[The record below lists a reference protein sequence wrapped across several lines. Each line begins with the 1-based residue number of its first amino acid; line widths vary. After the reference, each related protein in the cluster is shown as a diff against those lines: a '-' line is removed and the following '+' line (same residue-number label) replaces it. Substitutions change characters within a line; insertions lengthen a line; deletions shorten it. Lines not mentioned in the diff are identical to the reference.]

1 MEKIKLLIF
10 SIINILIFNCT
21 LSQNLQK
28 PSISEVNSLPLWA
41 KTMYAENPSI
51 FEVDQLYKEYYR
63 NNPFEKSFHTQYYKR
78 WRRKYLPYTDALG
91 FIQEPTQ
98 ADLQSSEQAYRK
110 KQSNTKSSNWSIVGP
125 ITNYQEGG
133 SQGSGQTN
141 VYSVDQCL
149 NNPTIL
155 YCGTEPGEVY
165 KSSDEGINW
174 TLVSKNENFGS
185 GVTAVEVHPSNPDI
199 VFAGGNNGV
208 FRSTDGGQIW
218 INVLPNSNLGVNELL
233 IHPTN
238 DQLIFACT
246 DKGLFRS
253 LDGGTTWNQLF
264 SNKTYDIKSNISDAS
279 ILYIVRNNPTA
290 LICEFLK
297 STDFGETWSIQSNGW
312 YSSTDPARND
322 GGARLAVTPADP
334 NRIYAYLIGESKPND
349 FGYIGVYRSNDGGA
363 TWTLPN
369 GPAGGPYTTDHVNL
383 AIGWADWTYH
393 QGFYN
398 CALMASPTNPDEILV
413 GGLNLYK
420 STNGG
425 SSFIPVAGYVGGPLG
440 MHVDMQDFRIVGN
453 TAWVST
459 DGGIYRSND
468 FFTSNYE
475 FRMSGVHGS
484 DYWGF
489 GAGWNEDVL
498 VGGLYHNGNLAY
510 HENYGAGNFLELG
523 GGEAPTGYVNPGNN
537 RKTYFSD
544 IAGKIIPIN
553 LNDPIAN
560 AAFGMA
566 PNESYWAA
574 ESSEMEFH
582 PNCYSIAYIGK
593 DNAIWKTTDAG
604 ASFNLLYTFGTNNAN
619 QIKYIEVSS
628 SNPNVIYLNQQPS
641 SGSNGTLWKT
651 TDGGVTWSQL
661 NKPSGNSRR
670 MLLSLNPQNENEL
683 WIAYPDG
690 SNGFKVFKTTNSGQS
705 WENWTSSIFN
715 NESVQALN
723 YIAGTDGGVYI
734 ATNRAVYYRNN
745 QGQFQLDN
753 SGLPLFTS
761 GNIIKP
767 FYRDGKI
774 RLATYGKGIW
784 ESSLSEQPT
793 YPIARVMVDKLSQEV
808 VCEIDS
814 FYFEDHSFLNHT
826 NATWNWTF
834 PSGSPS
840 TSTERNP
847 SVLFTQAGS
856 HQAILEITDGNGNS
870 DSDTIQVS
878 VNYLSLPT
886 SISEGFEGNFVPS
899 GWSINNPNNDAQW
912 SLSSSAGGY
921 GNSNKSAIFDNY
933 NNDSQGNSDDL
944 IMNFNPSVIAAN
956 SYLKFDIAYARWGSG
971 YSDTLEVLASTDCGQ
986 TYQSLYFKGG
996 SDLATSP
1003 DFQDY
1008 FTPNS
1013 SQWRTDSIDLAGYS
1027 NESNLQIAFRNIGR
1041 YGNVLYLDNINIGN
1055 LALLNE
1061 IEISSFHLYP
1071 NPIKNGTC
1079 LTWNSS
1085 IKEPVTLRIFDPKG
1099 KQIFVKQ
1106 VDENQLVIPENVKSG
1121 KYLIQFQYAHTIY
1134 NRPLIIID

>member
-1 MEKIKLLIF
+1 MKLLIF
-10 SIINILIFNCT
+10 SIINLFILNYT

-28 PSISEVNSLPLWA
+28 PSPSEVSTLPLWA
-41 KTMYAENPSI
+41 KKMYADNPSV

-91 FIQEPTQ
+91 YIHEPTQ

-110 KQSNTKSSNWSIVGP
+110 KQNNAKSSNWSIVGP

-133 SQGSGQTN
+133 NQGSGQTN

-149 NNPTIL
+149 NTPTIL

-246 DKGLFRS
+246 DKGLYRS

-264 SNKTYDIKSNISDAS
+264 SNKTYDIKANTADAS

-290 LICEFLK
+290 IICEFLK
-297 STDFGETWSIQSNGW
+297 SIDFGTTWSIQSNGW

-334 NRIYAYLIGESKPND
+334 NRIYAYLIGEAKAND

-383 AIGWADWTYH
+383 AIGWAEWTYH

-398 CALMASPTNPDEILV
+398 CALMASPINPDEILV

-425 SSFIPVAGYVGGPLG
+425 NSFIPVAGYVGGPLG

-489 GAGWNEDVL
+489 GSGWNEDVL

-510 HENYGAGNFLELG
+510 HENYGSGNFLELG
-523 GGEAPTGYVNPGNN
+523 GGEAPSGYVNPGNN

-560 AAFGMA
+560 SAFGMA

-604 ASFNLLYTFGTNNAN
+604 ASFNLLYTFGTNTAN

-767 FYRDGKI
+767 FYRDGKV

-784 ESSLSEQPT
+784 DSNLSEQPS
-793 YPIARVMVDKLSQEV
+793 YPIARAMVDKLSQEV
-808 VCEIDS
+808 ICEIDS
-814 FYFEDHSFLNHT
+814 FYFEDYSFLNHS
-826 NATWNWTF
+826 NATWNWSF
-834 PSGSPS
+834 PTGTPN
-840 TSTERNP
+840 TSNQRNP
-847 SVLFTQAGS
+847 VVFFSQSGV
-856 HQAILEITDGNGNS
+856 HQAILTVTDANGNS
-870 DSDTIQVS
+870 DSDTID
-878 VNYLSLPT
+878 VNVNFFSLPT
-886 SISEGFEGNFVPS
+886 SISESFEGAFVPN
-899 GWSINNPNNDAQW
+899 GWSIANPNNDAQW

-921 GNSNKSAIFDNY
+921 GNSSKSAIFDNY

-944 IMNFNPSVIAAN
+944 IMNFNPSIIAAN
-956 SYLKFDIAYARWGSG
+956 SYLKFDVAYARWGSG

-996 SDLATSP
+996 TDLATSP

-1027 NESNLQIAFRNIGR
+1027 NASNLQIAFRNIGR

-1061 IEISSFHLYP
+1061 IEISSLHLYP

-1085 IKEPVTLRIFDPKG
+1085 INEPVTLRIFDPKG

-1106 VDENQLVIPENVKSG
+1106 VYENQLVIPENVKSG

>member
-1 MEKIKLLIF
+1 MKLLIF
-10 SIINILIFNCT
+10 SIINLFLLNYT

-28 PSISEVNSLPLWA
+28 PSPSEVSTLPLWA
-41 KTMYAENPSI
+41 KTMYADNPSV

-63 NNPFEKSFHTQYYKR
+63 NNPFEKSYHTQYYKR
-78 WRRKYLPYTDALG
+78 WRRKCLPYANELG
-91 FIQEPTQ
+91 FIHEPTQ
-98 ADLQSSEQAYRK
+98 VDLQSNEQAYRK
-110 KQSNTKSSNWSIVGP
+110 KQNNAKSSNWSIVGP

-133 SQGSGQTN
+133 NQGSGQTN

-149 NNPTIL
+149 NTPSFL

-165 KSSDEGINW
+165 KSSDEGLNW

-185 GVTAVEVHPSNPDI
+185 GVTAVEVHPSDPDI

-218 INVLPNSNLGVNELL
+218 LNVLPNSNFGVNEIL

-246 DKGLFRS
+246 DKGLYRS

-264 SNKTYDIKSNISDAS
+264 SNKTYDIKANTADAS
-279 ILYIVRNNPTA
+279 ILYIVCNNPTA
-290 LICEFLK
+290 IICEFLK
-297 STDFGETWSIQSNGW
+297 SIDFGTTWSIQSNGW
-312 YSSTDPARND
+312 YSSTDAARND

-334 NRIYAYLIGESKPND
+334 NRIYAYLIGEAKAND

-383 AIGWADWTYH
+383 AIGWAEWTYH

-398 CALMASPTNPDEILV
+398 CALMASPTNPDEILI

-440 MHVDMQDFRIVGN
+440 MHVDMQDFRIVSN
-453 TAWVST
+453 TAWITT
-459 DGGIYRSND
+459 DGGIYRSSD
-468 FFTSNYE
+468 FFTTNYE
-475 FRMSGVHGS
+475 FRTSGVHGS

-489 GAGWNEDVL
+489 GSGWNEDVL

-510 HENYGAGNFLELG
+510 HENYGSGNFLELG

-544 IAGKIIPIN
+544 IAGKVIPIN

-560 AAFGMA
+560 AAFGMS

-593 DNAIWKTTDAG
+593 DNGLWKTTDAG
-604 ASFNLLYTFGTNNAN
+604 ASFNLLYTFGTNTAN

-651 TDGGVTWSQL
+651 NDGGLTWTQV

-690 SNGFKVFKTTNSGQS
+690 SNGFKVFKTSNSGQS

-723 YIAGTDGGVYI
+723 FIAGTNGGVYI
-734 ATNRAVYYRNN
+734 ATNQAVYYRNN
-745 QGQFQLDN
+745 QSQFQLDN

-767 FYRDGKI
+767 FYRDGKV

-784 ESSLSEQPT
+784 ESNLSEQPS
-793 YPIARVMVDKLSQEV
+793 YPIARAMVDKLSQEV
-808 VCEIDS
+808 ICEIDS
-814 FYFEDHSFLNHT
+814 FYFEDYSFLNHS
-826 NATWNWTF
+826 NATWNWSF
-834 PSGSPS
+834 PTGTPN
-840 TSTERNP
+840 TSNQRNP
-847 SVLFTQAGS
+847 VVFFSQSGV
-856 HQAILEITDGNGNS
+856 HQAILTVTDANGNS
-870 DSDTIQVS
+870 DSDTIDIN
-878 VNYLSLPT
+878 VNFFSLPT
-886 SISEGFEGNFVPS
+886 SISESFEGAFVPN
-899 GWSINNPNNDAQW
+899 GWSIANPNNDAQW

-921 GNSNKSAIFDNY
+921 GNSSKSAIFDNY

-956 SYLKFDIAYARWGSG
+956 SYLKFDVAYARWGSG

-986 TYQSLYFKGG
+986 TYQNLYLKGG
-996 SDLATSP
+996 TDLATSP
-1003 DFQDY
+1003 DFQEY
-1008 FTPNS
+1008 FTPNFA
-1013 SQWRTDSIDLAGYS
+1013 QWRTDSLDLSAYA

-1041 YGNVLYLDNINIGN
+1041 YGNCLYLDNVNINGTN
-1055 LALLNE
+1055 VL
-1061 IEISSFHLYP
+1061 IESNNSSFSIYP
-1071 NPIKNGTC
+1071 NPIKRGSH
-1079 LTWNSS
+1079 LSWISS
-1085 IKEPVTLRIFDPKG
+1085 INEPVTIRIFDTQG
-1099 KQIFVKQ
+1099 KQILIKQ
-1106 VDENQLVIPENVKSG
+1106 TNVNQQVINENIKSG
-1121 KYLIQFQYAHTIY
+1121 NYLIQFQYSNTIY

>member
-1 MEKIKLLIF
+1 MKLLIF

-28 PSISEVNSLPLWA
+28 PSISEVSTLPLWA
-41 KTMYAENPSI
+41 KTMYAENPSV

-63 NNPFEKSFHTQYYKR
+63 NIPFEKSFHTQYYKR

-91 FIQEPTQ
+91 YIHEPTQ

-110 KQSNTKSSNWSIVGP
+110 KQNNAKSSNWSIVGP

-133 SQGSGQTN
+133 NQGSGQTN

-149 NNPTIL
+149 NTPTIL

-246 DKGLFRS
+246 DKGLYRS

-264 SNKTYDIKSNISDAS
+264 SNKTYDIKANTADAS

-290 LICEFLK
+290 IICEFLK
-297 STDFGETWSIQSNGW
+297 SIDFGTTWSIQSNGW

-334 NRIYAYLIGESKPND
+334 NRIYAYLIGEAKAND

-383 AIGWADWTYH
+383 AIGWAEWTYH

-398 CALMASPTNPDEILV
+398 CALMASPINPDEILV
-413 GGLNLYK
+413 GGLNVYK

-425 SSFIPVAGYVGGPLG
+425 SSFTPVAGYVGGPLG

-489 GAGWNEDVL
+489 GSGWNEDVL

-510 HENYGAGNFLELG
+510 HENYGSGNFLELG

-560 AAFGMA
+560 SAFGMA

-593 DNAIWKTTDAG
+593 DNGLWKTTDAG
-604 ASFNLLYTFGTNNAN
+604 ASFNLLYTFGTNTAN
-619 QIKYIEVSS
+619 QIKFIEVSS

-651 TDGGVTWSQL
+651 NDGGLTWTQV

-690 SNGFKVFKTTNSGQS
+690 SNGFKVFKTSNSGQS

-723 YIAGTDGGVYI
+723 FIAGTNGGVYI
-734 ATNRAVYYRNN
+734 ATNQAVYYRNN

-767 FYRDGKI
+767 FYRDGKV

-784 ESSLSEQPT
+784 ESNLSEQPS
-793 YPIARVMVDKLSQEV
+793 YPIARAMVDKLSQEV
-808 VCEIDS
+808 ICEIDS
-814 FYFEDHSFLNHT
+814 FYFEDYSFLNHS
-826 NATWNWTF
+826 NATWSWSF
-834 PSGSPS
+834 PTGTPN
-840 TSTERNP
+840 TSNQRNP
-847 SVLFTQAGS
+847 VVFFSQSGV
-856 HQAILEITDGNGNS
+856 HQVILTVTDANGNS
-870 DSDTIQVS
+870 DSDTID
-878 VNYLSLPT
+878 VNVNFFSLPT
-886 SISEGFEGNFVPS
+886 SISESFEGAFVPN
-899 GWSINNPNNDAQW
+899 GWSIANPNNDAQW

-956 SYLKFDIAYARWGSG
+956 SYLKFDVAYARWGSG

-996 SDLATSP
+996 TDLATSP

-1027 NESNLQIAFRNIGR
+1027 NASNLQIAFRNIGR

-1061 IEISSFHLYP
+1061 IEISSLHLYP

-1085 IKEPVTLRIFDPKG
+1085 INEPVTLRIFDPKG

-1106 VDENQLVIPENVKSG
+1106 VYENQLVIPENVKSG

>member
-1 MEKIKLLIF
+1 MKLLIF
-10 SIINILIFNCT
+10 SIINLFILNYT

-28 PSISEVNSLPLWA
+28 PSPSEVSTLPLWA
-41 KTMYAENPSI
+41 KKMYADNPSV

-91 FIQEPTQ
+91 YIHEPTQ

-110 KQSNTKSSNWSIVGP
+110 KQNNAKSSNWSIVGP

-133 SQGSGQTN
+133 NQGSGQTN

-149 NNPTIL
+149 NTPTIL

-246 DKGLFRS
+246 DKGLYRS

-264 SNKTYDIKSNISDAS
+264 SNKTYDIKANTADAS

-290 LICEFLK
+290 IICEFLK
-297 STDFGETWSIQSNGW
+297 SIDFGTTWSIQSNGW

-334 NRIYAYLIGESKPND
+334 NRIYAYLIGEAKAND

-383 AIGWADWTYH
+383 AIGWAEWTYH

-413 GGLNLYK
+413 GGLNVYK

-453 TAWVST
+453 TAWIST
-459 DGGIYRSND
+459 DGGVYRSND

-489 GAGWNEDVL
+489 GSGWNEDVL

-510 HENYGAGNFLELG
+510 HENYGSGNFLELG
-523 GGEAPTGYVNPGNN
+523 GGEAPSGYVNPGNN

-560 AAFGMA
+560 SAFGMA

-593 DNAIWKTTDAG
+593 DNGLWKTTDAG
-604 ASFNLLYTFGTNNAN
+604 ASFNLLYTFGTNTAN

-651 TDGGVTWSQL
+651 NDGGLTWTQV

-723 YIAGTDGGVYI
+723 FIAGTNGGVYI
-734 ATNRAVYYRNN
+734 ATNQAVYYRNN

-767 FYRDGKI
+767 FYRDGKV

-784 ESSLSEQPT
+784 ESNLSEQPS
-793 YPIARVMVDKLSQEV
+793 YPIARAMVDKLSQEV
-808 VCEIDS
+808 ICEIDS
-814 FYFEDHSFLNHT
+814 FYFEDYSFLNHS
-826 NATWNWTF
+826 NATWNWSF
-834 PSGSPS
+834 PTGTPN
-840 TSTERNP
+840 TSNQRNP
-847 SVLFTQAGS
+847 VVFFSQSGV
-856 HQAILEITDGNGNS
+856 HQAILTVTDANGNS
-870 DSDTIQVS
+870 DSDTID
-878 VNYLSLPT
+878 VNVNFFSLPT
-886 SISEGFEGNFVPS
+886 SISESFEGAFVPN
-899 GWSINNPNNDAQW
+899 GWSIANPNNDAQW

-921 GNSNKSAIFDNY
+921 GNSSKSAIFDNY

-944 IMNFNPSVIAAN
+944 IMNFNPSIIAAN
-956 SYLKFDIAYARWGSG
+956 SYLKFDVAYARWGSG

-996 SDLATSP
+996 TDLATSP

-1027 NESNLQIAFRNIGR
+1027 NASNLQIAFRNIGR

-1061 IEISSFHLYP
+1061 IEISSLHLYP

-1085 IKEPVTLRIFDPKG
+1085 INEPVTLRIFDPKG

-1106 VDENQLVIPENVKSG
+1106 VYENQLVIPENVKSG